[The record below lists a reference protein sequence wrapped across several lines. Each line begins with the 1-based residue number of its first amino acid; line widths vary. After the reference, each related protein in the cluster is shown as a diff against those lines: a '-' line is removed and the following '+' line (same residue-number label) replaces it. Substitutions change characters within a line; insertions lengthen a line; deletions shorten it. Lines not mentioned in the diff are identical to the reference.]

1 MTIYLDYNA
10 STPVDPR
17 VLDEMMM
24 VYKDYYGNASSRTHI
39 YGQRANEIVQK
50 SREKV
55 ASILRVDK
63 SEVIFTSGA
72 TESNNIAILGL
83 ARWGEEVGRK
93 HIISTAIEHKAVLEP
108 LEYLKSRGFEID
120 LIGVDLSGRI
130 KTSDVL
136 EKVRPDTLLVSVMH
150 ANNETG
156 IIQPVDEIGE
166 ALYNT
171 ETFFH
176 IDAAQSFG
184 KLVPELQ
191 NIKYDLLSIS
201 GHKIYG
207 PQGIGAL
214 VLRKKNYKR
223 PPVKPI
229 TFGGGHET
237 GLRPGTLPV
246 ALISGLGK
254 AAELAEKE
262 FKDWEKKNLAI
273 QKSILEQLSEVNFV
287 INGDQ
292 NYCLSHVLNISFPGI
307 DSEALMIS
315 TKEYFAL
322 SNGSACTS
330 HDYKPSHVLV
340 AMGLNDSIIES
351 AIRISWNHSISKLD
365 FSHLVF
371 TANNFTTS

>member
-10 STPVDPR
+10 STPVDPG
-17 VLDEMMM
+17 VLDEMML

-50 SREKV
+50 SRGQV
-55 ASILRVDK
+55 ASILRIDK

-93 HIISTAIEHKAVLEP
+93 HIVSTVIEHKAVLEP

-120 LIGVDLSGRI
+120 LVSVDQSGRV

-136 EKVRPDTLLVSVMH
+136 KKVRPDTLFVSVMH

-156 IIQPVDEIGE
+156 IIQPVEEIGE

-176 IDAAQSFG
+176 IDAAQTFG

-191 NIKYDLLSIS
+191 NIKYDMLSIS

-214 VLRKKNYKR
+214 ILKKKSYKK

-246 ALISGLGK
+246 ALIAGLGK

-262 FKDWEKKNLAI
+262 SMNWRKNNLAI
-273 QKSILEQLSEVNFV
+273 KKSIIEQLSKVSFV

-292 NYCLSHVLNISFPGI
+292 NYCLPHVLNISFPGI
-307 DSEALMIS
+307 DSEALMIH
-315 TKEYFAL
+315 TKEFFAL

-340 AMGLNDSIIES
+340 AMGLNERNHESSIRLSWGFHLSELN
-351 AIRISWNHSISKLD
+351 ISQLTNSLEKL
-365 FSHLVF
+365 
-371 TANNFTTS
+371 